1 MAAWGYEFYLLVL
14 KVSLTTRV
22 SFAHLWEILS
32 ALEDKICITARPCN
46 ILYLYK
52 VKNIRHK
59 LKILKTVLHMMKQS
73 RQFLQCFASFWSISF
88 SRRKFCQYSVYF
100 GITLWASLNA
110 LQPALLTC
118 TNDAR
123 NDSGCSIYLKPF
135 SGLCFSKEKSFSVDI
150 SISCPRRAMH
160 MGAGVRK
167 SAQFILEEIIIK
179 AVSFLSSPELASI
192 KALLSF
198 WTVLESGSDMFSS
211 AIRER

>member
-14 KVSLTTRV
+14 KVSLTCERYFQHSKIKFVSPRGHVISSIYTRLKT
-22 SFAHLWEILS
+22 S
-32 ALEDKICITARPCN
+32 D
-46 ILYLYK
+46 
-52 VKNIRHK
+52 K
-59 LKILKTVLHMMKQS
+59 LKILKTVFHMMKQS

-88 SRRKFCQYSVYF
+88 SRRKSCQYSVYF